1 MKSYLTI
8 SEFAALRNVN
18 INSLR
23 YYEKM
28 KLLEPAYIDPQTKY
42 RYYAPEQIIM
52 LDCILVCIRLGMPL
66 KNLKG
71 YMDEKENLDL
81 VRLIKDCQKILN
93 ERNAELQSYIEILN
107 YASENISSEKEAQK
121 RIYEQH
127 IAKRYFIVEQ
137 IKDEALDLIKFENR
151 VFNLFMLTLQNKMFP
166 IPSSNIIVVREG
178 NGRKIYAAVQV
189 LRPNDGDNIFCVP
202 EADFACERVDLPQI
216 ADIDSIINKFDK
228 YKDNIIVLTD
238 TGTDKL
244 NYRELRVEIQVS
256 KI

>member
-1 MKSYLTI
+1 
-8 SEFAALRNVN
+8 
-18 INSLR
+18 
-23 YYEKM
+23 M

-93 ERNAELQSYIEILN
+93 ECNAEMQSYIEILN

-127 IAKRYFIVEQ
+127 IAKRYFIVE
-137 IKDEALDLIKFENR
+137 
-151 VFNLFMLTLQNKMFP
+151 
-166 IPSSNIIVVREG
+166 
-178 NGRKIYAAVQV
+178 
-189 LRPNDGDNIFCVP
+189 
-202 EADFACERVDLPQI
+202 
-216 ADIDSIINKFDK
+216 
-228 YKDNIIVLTD
+228 
-238 TGTDKL
+238 
-244 NYRELRVEIQVS
+244 
-256 KI
+256 